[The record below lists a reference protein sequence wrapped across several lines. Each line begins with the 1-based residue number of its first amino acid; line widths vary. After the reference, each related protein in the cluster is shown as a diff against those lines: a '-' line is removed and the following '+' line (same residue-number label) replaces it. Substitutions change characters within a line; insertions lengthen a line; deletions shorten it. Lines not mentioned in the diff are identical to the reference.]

1 MILGKLFPNVEDNGR
16 SVPVYVRMPHA
27 FVRLLLYPSKAAC
40 IEIRRKYSGHFCCC
54 KCCICFEQCG
64 GGSTGGSDVRD
75 VRDVRDLE
83 ATHAA
88 NMQLQEMRTS
98 ARMDGRGG
106 DGGGRGGG
114 VDVLNPLG

>member
-16 SVPVYVRMPHA
+16 PVPVYVRVPHA

-40 IEIRRKYSGHFCCC
+40 IEIRRRCCF
-54 KCCICFEQCG
+54 CFERCG
-64 GGSTGGSDVRD
+64 GGSTGGGYVRD
-75 VRDVRDLE
+75 VRDTDGFE

-88 NMQLQEMRTS
+88 NMQLQEMR
-98 ARMDGRGG
+98 AGAGMDGRGG
-106 DGGGRGGG
+106 DRGGRGGG

>member
-64 GGSTGGSDVRD
+64 GGSTGGSDVCD

-106 DGGGRGGG
+106 DVGGRGGG